1 MSFRVHSDL
10 SIITFP
16 KPAILNPVIK
26 MKRNIRT
33 DLALENKEHLS
44 ESGQELTG
52 VEVTT
57 EEDQELGITVTWVK
71 ITDETGAAAMGKP
84 IGNYITIESA
94 TMKDNDTQAHEEII
108 KILASKLGKLH
119 NLQLDAV
126 ILIIGL
132 GNWQVTPDALGP
144 KVCDKILVTRHL
156 SDDMPQDLQGRV
168 RAVSALAPGVMGLT
182 GIETAEIVKG
192 VTEKIRPDM
201 VIAVDALAARRTSR
215 INATIQISDAGIN
228 PGSGLGNKRAPINQS
243 TIGVPVIA
251 VGVPTVVD
259 AATLVNDTMEHMLN
273 EMAEAAPDEQTFYE
287 MLRGLQD
294 TERYGLIKE
303 ILDPYEGNMFVTPKD
318 VDAVIG
324 RLANI
329 IASGFNIALHPGITQ
344 EDVNRYLN

>member
-1 MSFRVHSDL
+1 M
-10 SIITFP
+10 
-16 KPAILNPVIK
+16 N
-26 MKRNIRT
+26 NIRT
-33 DLALENKEHLS
+33 DLALENTEHIS

-52 VEVTT
+52 VEITT
-57 EEDQELGITVTWVK
+57 EEDDNLGITVTWVK
-71 ITDETGAAAMGKP
+71 ITDEIGSTAMGKP

-94 TMKDNDTQAHEEII
+94 TMKESDTEAHEEII
-108 KILASKLGKLH
+108 KILARKLGKLH
-119 NLQLDAV
+119 DLKPEAV
-126 ILIIGL
+126 VLIIGL

-156 SDDMPQDLQGRV
+156 GDATPLDLQGRV
-168 RAVSALAPGVMGLT
+168 RAVSALTPGVMGLT

-192 VTEKIRPDM
+192 VAEKIQPDLI
-201 VIAVDALAARRTSR
+201 IAIDALAARRTSR

-228 PGSGLGNKRAPINQS
+228 PGSGLGNKRVAINQDS
-243 TIGVPVIA
+243 MGIPVIG

-259 AATLVNDTMEHMLN
+259 AATLVNDTMERMLG
-273 EMAEAAPDEQTFYE
+273 EMAEAAPDEEAFYG
-287 MLRGLQD
+287 MLRGLD
-294 TERYGLIKE
+294 DAERYGLIKE

-318 VDAVIG
+318 VDAVVG

>member
-1 MSFRVHSDL
+1 
-10 SIITFP
+10 
-16 KPAILNPVIK
+16 

-44 ESGQELTG
+44 ESGQELSG
-52 VEVTT
+52 VDVTT
-57 EEDQELGITVTWVK
+57 EEDEELGITVTWVK
-71 ITDETGAAAMGKP
+71 ITDETGAKSMGKP

-94 TMKDNDTQAHEEII
+94 AMKENDTQAHEEIV
-108 KILASKLGKLH
+108 KIMARKLGKLH
-119 NLQLDAV
+119 NLNPDAV
-126 ILIIGL
+126 ILIVGL

-156 SDDMPQDLQGRV
+156 SGDMPIDLEGRV

-192 VTEKIRPDM
+192 VTEKIQPDM
-201 VIAVDALAARRTSR
+201 IIAIDALAARRTSR

-228 PGSGLGNKRAPINQS
+228 PGSGLGNKRASIS
-243 TIGVPVIA
+243 KASMGVPVIA

-259 AATLVNDTMEHMLN
+259 AATLVNDTMERMLD

-287 MLRGLQD
+287 MLRGLGD
-294 TERYGLIKE
+294 AERYGLIRE
-303 ILDPYEGNMFVTPKD
+303 VLDPYDGNMFVTPKD

-324 RLANI
+324 RLAGI
-329 IASGFNIALHPGITQ
+329 IANAFNIALHPGITQ

>member
-1 MSFRVHSDL
+1 
-10 SIITFP
+10 
-16 KPAILNPVIK
+16 
-26 MKRNIRT
+26 MKTTRNIRT
-33 DLALENKEHLS
+33 DLALENKEHIS
-44 ESGQELTG
+44 ESGGELKG
-52 VEVTT
+52 VEVIT
-57 EEDQELGITVTWVK
+57 EEDDQLGITVTWVK

-94 TMKDNDTQAHEEII
+94 AMKESDTCTHEEII
-108 KILASKLGKLH
+108 KILARKLGKLH
-119 NLQLDAV
+119 NLEPNAV

-144 KVCDKILVTRHL
+144 KVCEKLLVTRHL
-156 SDDMPQDLQGRV
+156 GGDMPQELQGRV

-192 VTEKIRPDM
+192 VAEKIKPDM
-201 VIAVDALAARRTSR
+201 IIAVDALAARRTTR
-215 INATIQISDAGIN
+215 INATIQMSDAGIN
-228 PGSGLGNKRAPINQS
+228 PGSGLGNKRASINRE
-243 TIGVPVIA
+243 TMGVPVIA

-259 AATLVNDTMEHMLN
+259 AATLVNDTMERMLD
-273 EMAEAAPDEQTFYE
+273 EMSAAAPDEETFYD

-294 TERYGLIKE
+294 AERYGLIKE